1 MTLEQARKIVGNQLM
16 FALRNMVKALQMCQW
31 LNTEADWERLKAAQ
45 VILRSKRNDQRTVES
60 TGA

>member
-1 MTLEQARKIVGNQLM
+1 MDKEMTLEQARKIVGNQPM

-45 VILRSKRNDQRTVES
+45 VILRSK
-60 TGA
+60 

>member
-1 MTLEQARKIVGNQLM
+1 MTLEQARKIVGNQPM

>member
-1 MTLEQARKIVGNQLM
+1 MTREQARKIVGNQPM

-45 VILRSKRNDQRTVES
+45 VILRSK
-60 TGA
+60 